1 MPKHKGHVKPISIF
15 VHMPIFEAMNSMTDK
30 LYLEHM
36 YTRAFKAKVTSVE
49 GLEIQLDKTAFYP
62 TGGGQPCD
70 TGTINAGDAT
80 YNVVEVI
87 KKGDDVVHKIDRE
100 GIVVGDEVSCDLDW
114 EKRYMHM
121 RFHTALHILDG
132 VVSKKHSRLMTE
144 GQIYDD
150 KARADFDIPGLDREG
165 VLELISAAQII
176 VDEGHAVEVKVMSND
191 EASKIT
197 NLARTAPGEELMKSM
212 ASVRIIDIVGFDF
225 QMDGGT
231 HVANTKEVGK
241 ISLLKYENK
250 GSHNKRIEISLE

>member
-1 MPKHKGHVKPISIF
+1 MSLMV
-15 VHMPIFEAMNSMTDK
+15 EK
-30 LYLEHM
+30 LYFEHM
-36 YTRAFKAKVTSVE
+36 YMKEFKAKVTAADGV
-49 GLEIQLDKTAFYP
+49 EIQLDRTAFYP

-70 TGTINAGDAT
+70 TGTINVDNAA

-87 KKGDDVVHKIDRE
+87 KKGDDIIHKIDKE
-100 GIVVGDEVSCDLDW
+100 GLSVGKDVNCNLDW
-114 EKRYMHM
+114 KKRYMHM

-132 VVSKKHSRLMTE
+132 VVSKNNNGLMTG

-165 VLELISAAQII
+165 VLRLINAAQAVI
-176 VDEGHAVEVKVMSND
+176 DEAHAVEAKVMSKD
-191 EASKIT
+191 EANKIT
-197 NLARTAPGEELMKSM
+197 NLARTAPGEELMKNM
-212 ASVRIIDIVGFDF
+212 ANIRIIDIVGFDF

>member
-1 MPKHKGHVKPISIF
+1 MV
-15 VHMPIFEAMNSMTDK
+15 DK

-36 YTRAFKAKVTSVE
+36 YMKSFKAKVIAVE
-49 GLEIQLDKTAFYP
+49 KSEILLDKTAFYP

-70 TGTINAGDAT
+70 TGTINTGHAT

-87 KKGDDVVHKIDRE
+87 KKGDDVVHRIDRE
-100 GIVVGDEVSCDLDW
+100 GIMVGDEVSCDLDW
-114 EKRYMHM
+114 KKRYMHM

-132 VVSKKHSRLMTE
+132 VVSKKHNGLMTG

-150 KARADFDIPGLDREG
+150 KARADFDVPGLDREG
-165 VLELISAAQII
+165 VLGLINAAQAI
-176 VDEGHAVEVKVMSND
+176 VDEGHAVEAKFMSND